1 MLISPYLKFTNKFSL
16 FSQEWEMKASED
28 KIRYDAEMEEWIAD
42 GGVPKVTKRKTKA
55 KTKRKTRYKAC
66 SFFILVFSVS

>member
-1 MLISPYLKFTNKFSL
+1 
-16 FSQEWEMKASED
+16 MKASED

-55 KTKRKTRYKAC
+55 KTKRKTRQEAC
-66 SFFILVFSVS
+66 SFFILVLSVS

>member
-1 MLISPYLKFTNKFSL
+1 MSFENL
-16 FSQEWEMKASED
+16 QEWEMKASED

-55 KTKRKTRYKAC
+55 KTKRKTR
-66 SFFILVFSVS
+66 

>member
-1 MLISPYLKFTNKFSL
+1 MDGPLTEMKFTNKFSL

-55 KTKRKTRYKAC
+55 KTKRKTR
-66 SFFILVFSVS
+66 